1 MKPFKKSNVYIT
13 NISKIWYIKYG
24 VEYMK
29 KLIVAML
36 GVFLMAACTAQGKT
50 VEKESTNEK
59 MFNLMVEA
67 KKENRDLTEK
77 ESQTLNDFYMNKPL
91 DERGDELDYSLSQMF
106 FNFNNDKAFE
116 EFKDKAEKI
125 LK

>member
-1 MKPFKKSNVYIT
+1 
-13 NISKIWYIKYG
+13 
-24 VEYMK
+24 MK